1 MVKLIKSPMQKG
13 NVRKEV
19 MTMRAARDKK
29 PGFDS
34 EFTGSSLR
42 IKLRGEIDH
51 HSAVAIRSSIDD
63 IIKSKR
69 PVELVVDMS
78 AVDFM
83 DSSGLGLI
91 MGRYAVMK
99 ELGGEL
105 VVCDPSPRTEKIMS
119 LAGMERIV
127 KIKHTS
133 PSHKSSQAMRTTAQ
147 TQMASPTMAAA
158 NSATNK
164 CEQSKK
170 SSGKRTVKRNDTKRG
185 DF

>member
-1 MVKLIKSPMQKG
+1 
-13 NVRKEV
+13 
-19 MTMRAARDKK
+19 MRAARDKK

-34 EFTGSSLR
+34 ELTGSSLR

-63 IIKSKR
+63 MIKGKR
-69 PVELVVDMS
+69 PSELIVDMS

-133 PSHKSSQAMRTTAQ
+133 PAQKGSQTARTVTH
-147 TQMASPTMAAA
+147 TQRA
-158 NSATNK
+158 SATMSTAPSDSNK
-164 CEQSKK
+164 REQSKK
-170 SSGKRTVKRNDTKRG
+170 SSGGRTVKRNDTKRG